1 MSDPA
6 RHPFVTI
13 RVRPVQLELAQL
25 RLWEL
30 GASGLE
36 ERDQTTLVREAASD
50 QVVVIAAFP
59 DEAAA
64 RHALNEIAGEYEA
77 EIIYVPSE
85 DWATEWRRGFG
96 AQRIGKR
103 LLLHPSWEAVQ
114 SEPDDVVLT
123 IDPENAFG
131 SGDHETTRLVL
142 RVLDQRVAGGER
154 VLDVGCGS
162 GVLSIA
168 ALRLGA
174 ASAVAVD
181 IDEEAVIVARRN
193 AEINGVA
200 ERIEASARPLQDI
213 GGAYDIVLANIE
225 TRVLVHMPDP
235 LQARIAAG
243 GILILSGILRAEK
256 DELLAAYAPMRLD
269 ECVEEG
275 EWWACLLR
283 PVEP

>member
-1 MSDPA
+1 MTDPA
-6 RHPFVTI
+6 RHPFVSI
-13 RVRPVQLELAQL
+13 RVRPAELELAQL

-36 ERDQTTLVREAASD
+36 ERDETTLVREAAPD
-50 QVVVIAAFP
+50 RVVVIAAFS
-59 DEAAA
+59 DDGAAK
-64 RHALNEIAGEYEA
+64 HALRELGDEYEA
-77 EIIYVPSE
+77 QIVYVPSE

-96 AQRIGKR
+96 AQRIGTR
-103 LLLHPSWEAVQ
+103 LLLHPSWEDVQ
-114 SEPDDVVLT
+114 SEPNDVVLT

-142 RVLDQRVAGGER
+142 RMLDQRVAGGER

-181 IDEEAVIVARRN
+181 IDEDAVVVARRN

-200 ERIEASARPLQDI
+200 ALIDTSARPLEAIDED
-213 GGAYDIVLANIE
+213 YDIVLANIE
-225 TRVLVHMPDP
+225 TRVLIHIPDL
-235 LQARIAAG
+235 LQARTAPDG
-243 GILILSGILRAEK
+243 VLILSGILRGERR
-256 DELLAAYAPMRLD
+256 ELVAAYAPMRL
-269 ECVEEG
+269 EEYLEEG
-275 EWWACLLR
+275 EWCACLLR
-283 PVEP
+283 RDGP